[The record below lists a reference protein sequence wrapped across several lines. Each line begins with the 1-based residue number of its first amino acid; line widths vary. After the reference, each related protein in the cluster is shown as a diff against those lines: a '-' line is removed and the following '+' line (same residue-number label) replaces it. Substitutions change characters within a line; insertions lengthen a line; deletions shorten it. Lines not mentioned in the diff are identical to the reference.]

1 MREDNIQKKL
11 LKIDNYNKNLY
22 FKKYYNKIINIIYK
36 DRLNNIIQKYKY
48 RTLTSK
54 DITDLNNMIKIG
66 DVLNLIFK
74 NKKGE

>member
-66 DVLNLIFK
+66 NVLNLIFK

>member
-1 MREDNIQKKL
+1 MREDDIQKKL

>member
-11 LKIDNYNKNLY
+11 LKIENYNKNLY